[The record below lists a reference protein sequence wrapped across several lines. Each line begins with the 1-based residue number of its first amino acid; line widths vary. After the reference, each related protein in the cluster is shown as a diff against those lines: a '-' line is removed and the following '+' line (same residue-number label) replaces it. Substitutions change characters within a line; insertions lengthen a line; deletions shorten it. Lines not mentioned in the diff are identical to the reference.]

1 VDGTTVDER
10 AFTRLCGVPR
20 TTRQDWARAGALGQQ
35 ASPYVLKEL
44 HRVVILHKLR
54 RRLRRDAFTV
64 WRELEPLAHDMARRR
79 PCEALVDLDQLWAE
93 WLKRDAQIVAMAR
106 TGHRLLLVSF
116 DNELDAAGQAFAR
129 CARG

>member
-1 VDGTTVDER
+1 
-10 AFTRLCGVPR
+10 
-20 TTRQDWARAGALGQQ
+20 LGQQ
-35 ASPYVLKEL
+35 TSPYALEEL

-64 WRELEPLAHDMARRR
+64 WRELESVAPDMARRR
-79 PCEALVDLDQLWAE
+79 PCEVLVDLDQLRAE

-116 DNELDAAGQAFAR
+116 DDELDAAGQAFAR
-129 CARG
+129 SARG